1 MPREQ
6 FILICRASIDSEIH
20 HAYQSPIMTK
30 STDRSP
36 ISRRTAFLLL
46 ALSGCL
52 WGTGFPLGKV
62 ALAEIGVSHMI
73 LYRLLFA
80 CLGLAPFLAF
90 RMVRI
95 QRKDWWMFLLT
106 SLIGIPGVYLL
117 QFWGLSK
124 TTVSHAALMV
134 GTLPMLL
141 AVAVVIFT
149 HERLSRVA
157 WIAVWSS
164 ALGAVLIVWSTRN
177 SVRIGGPTLIG
188 DLAVLLSLFAATGW
202 ILNNKAL
209 LRRYPPLFV
218 TGAIYFL
225 RNGHAGCLGSSAG
238 RFAAYSSLHGSL
250 ALAARAGVCRD
261 LVGDR
266 VVELGTGPRTRGRG
280 RRLHQLRTSRWN
292 APGRN
297 RYGRQIGAAGDC
309 GRSTDS
315 RCGSLSHQV
324 GLANNLV

>member
-1 MPREQ
+1 MT
-6 FILICRASIDSEIH
+6 ASAQPSL
-20 HAYQSPIMTK
+20 
-30 STDRSP
+30 P

-52 WGTGFPLGKV
+52 WGLGFPLGKV
-62 ALAEIGVSHMI
+62 ALAEVGVSHMI
-73 LYRLLFA
+73 LYRLVFS

-95 QRKDWWMFLLT
+95 RRKDWWMFLLT

-157 WIAVWSS
+157 WIAVWCS
-164 ALGAVLIVWSTRN
+164 ALGAVLIVCSSRD
-177 SVRIGGPTLIG
+177 SVQIGGPTLIG

-202 ILNNKAL
+202 IMNNKVL

-218 TGAIYFL
+218 TGVIYILGTAMLAAWVLPLDGLPPIHLSTRVWLSLLVQGF
-225 RNGHAGCLGSSAG
+225 AGT
-238 RFAAYSSLHGSL
+238 SL
-250 ALAARAGVCRD
+250 ATMLWNWGLARVPAAEAGVFTNFEP
-261 LVGDR
+261 LVGTL
-266 VVELGTGPRTRGRG
+266 LGVTVMGERLGPLALVGG
-280 RRLHQLRTSRWN
+280 VLIL
-292 APGRN
+292 
-297 RYGRQIGAAGDC
+297 GAAVYLTKSG
-309 GRSTDS
+309 
-315 RCGSLSHQV
+315 
-324 GLANNLV
+324 